1 MKNMEKR
8 TMAETIAEAMAQDT
22 LASQKEEQTEQI
34 TGVIAFLF
42 DQRTRLLSEIRQHR
56 ETAKALRRLTEYPG

>member
-34 TGVIAFLF
+34 TGVIAFLV

-56 ETAKALRRLTEYPG
+56 EKRCGG